1 MMSRLLPYWQ
11 RVRDGF
17 LGLTDREQKLL
28 GVLAIVLTVFFAFL
42 MISSQMRKTREWK
55 EGALDRRDAIS
66 QLISRR
72 GEYARAMEET
82 RELNAKMDRNAMSIP
97 SFVEAR
103 CRQLN
108 ITQPTNFRDS
118 RQPVGGN
125 PSVTALATEVVFP
138 EMTLAQLSDFSA
150 EVQKSGELIYIQRVE
165 IKEKRQG
172 EGFEVSMQL
181 TTYQNNKDGDEDL

>member
-1 MMSRLLPYWQ
+1 MNDRLLSYWQ
-11 RVRDGF
+11 RARDGF
-17 LGLTDREQKLL
+17 LGLTEREQKLL
-28 GVLAIVLTVFFAFL
+28 SVLAIVLTLFL
-42 MISSQMRKTREWK
+42 SYLVIGSQIRKTTEWK
-55 EGALDRRDAIS
+55 SGAMARRDAIS
-66 QLISRR
+66 QLISSR
-72 GEYARAMEET
+72 GEYASAMEQA
-82 RELNAKMDRNAMSIP
+82 RDLNAKMDRNALSIP
-97 SFVEAR
+97 TFVEAR

-125 PSVTALATEVVFP
+125 PSVIGLSTEVVFP

-181 TTYQNNKDGDEDL
+181 TTYQNTKDGDEDL